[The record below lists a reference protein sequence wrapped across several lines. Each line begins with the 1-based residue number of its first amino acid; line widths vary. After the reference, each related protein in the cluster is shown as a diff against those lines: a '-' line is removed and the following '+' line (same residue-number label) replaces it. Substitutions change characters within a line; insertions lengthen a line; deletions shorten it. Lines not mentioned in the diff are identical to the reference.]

1 MKTILIVIDG
11 LGIGEMP
18 DANLFGDEDSN
29 TYLNIKKQVKFNLP
43 NLEKL
48 GINNIDGINLS
59 SAPAI
64 GNYARLSEITMAKDS
79 TAGHY
84 EMSGLIL
91 KNPYPVFKN
100 GFPLE
105 LMKKLETATGLE
117 FLGNEVASGTE
128 IIKRL
133 GQTHLETK
141 KPIIYTSA
149 DSVLQIATHADAF
162 NLEELYSICEKA
174 RKVCSGKYNVSRVIA
189 RPFATDSTGEFYRL
203 DERKDYALL
212 PPKKTMLDK
221 LHEKGIDTVCIGKIE
236 DIFCHRGISES
247 VHTQN
252 NKDGLKE
259 ILKQMERNDVNGLI
273 FANLNDT
280 DSKLGHRNNTR
291 DYAKALVE
299 IDNYI
304 PKIIERMNGDDI
316 LMITADHGCDPTT
329 ISTDHS
335 REFVPLLIYG
345 KNLENNVNFGTI
357 RGFDII
363 SKTILNHFS
372 IEHHEECLITK
383 LKKKKPS
390 TPTPHINALVGDF
403 ADTVIMPGDPLRS
416 KMIAETFLENATLV
430 NDVRGVQG
438 YTGYYKG
445 KKVSVMASGMGNASM
460 GIYSYELFNMFD
472 VKKIIRV
479 GTIGAMREDI
489 KLKELIIV
497 KNVYSTTDYLDF
509 DNKSKNLFI
518 EASDDIVNK
527 AINIAKKHKMTYH
540 VGNTYNTDTFYTDID
555 QIALAKKHNLLGV
568 EMEGTALY
576 LNAKNAG
583 KQALAICTVSD
594 NIVTHESCSSTERQ
608 ENFKNM
614 VKIAL
619 ELA

>member
-59 SAPAI
+59 SSPAI

-149 DSVLQIATHADAF
+149 DSVLQIATHTDAF
-162 NLEELYSICEKA
+162 SLEELYSICEKA

-203 DERKDYALL
+203 DARRDYALL

-280 DSKLGHRNNTR
+280 DSKLGHRNNAR
-291 DYAKALVE
+291 GYAKALVE

-345 KNLENNVNFGTI
+345 KNLESNVNFGTI

-390 TPTPHINALVGDF
+390 TPTPHINAHVGDF